1 MQASSTMASSPWP
14 PCSHTG
20 TLVGILKHCRTCA
33 NAMLNLMIAKVGLGL
48 GQLTQHPN
56 NQEPTIAIENF
67 AKDQQ
72 LRSSS
77 PETPCLPAEHSRLQW
92 HSTQS
97 PDTENTK
104 LTSTYCKAHI
114 LSWGMQMATSIA
126 SRKELR
132 C

>member
-1 MQASSTMASSPWP
+1 VHQVKFVKTTSGHGNASLFYNGFISLA
-14 PCSHTG
+14 
-20 TLVGILKHCRTCA
+20 TLLTHWHLGRHSETLQNMCKCNV
-33 NAMLNLMIAKVGLGL
+33 NLMVAKVGLGL

-97 PDTENTK
+97 PDTKNIE
-104 LTSTYCKAHI
+104 H
-114 LSWGMQMATSIA
+114 SW
-126 SRKELR
+126 L
-132 C
+132 

>member
-1 MQASSTMASSPWP
+1 
-14 PCSHTG
+14 
-20 TLVGILKHCRTCA
+20 
-33 NAMLNLMIAKVGLGL
+33 MLNLMVAKVGLGL

-67 AKDQQ
+67 AQDQQ

-97 PDTENTK
+97 PDTKNIE
-104 LTSTYCKAHI
+104 H
-114 LSWGMQMATSIA
+114 SW
-126 SRKELR
+126 L
-132 C
+132 